1 MRNCCGL
8 SRRGLLF
15 FLCFS
20 GLQQCELETPSRKKW
35 TGVVTIE
42 VGRTIH
48 DAIGRPNEHKIGA
61 LIVTREGEKIIG
73 IIPVIEQTAGPNAYI
88 AGMDC

>member
-1 MRNCCGL
+1 MRNC
-8 SRRGLLF
+8 F
-15 FLCFS
+15 
-20 GLQQCELETPSRKKW
+20 
-35 TGVVTIE
+35 
-42 VGRTIH
+42 
-48 DAIGRPNEHKIGA
+48 GRPNEHKIGA

>member
-1 MRNCCGL
+1 MRIRDTLQEKVG
-8 SRRGLLF
+8 RG
-15 FLCFS
+15 
-20 GLQQCELETPSRKKW
+20 
-35 TGVVTIE
+35 VTIE
-42 VGRTIH
+42 VDRAIH